1 MSQSYFVSFSLSHQ
15 KFMSFQIP
23 LFGSGNQLILFA
35 IRNEVWGVDFVG
47 FILMLDVIEC
57 YSSIA
62 FLLNVLFNTLSMIIC

>member
-35 IRNEVWGVDFVG
+35 IGNEVLGVDFVG

-57 YSSIA
+57 YI
-62 FLLNVLFNTLSMIIC
+62 FNMHCLLLIDVIKACLVV